1 MEPIIV
7 EALLVQAPGERVRLI
22 LDPYCLEFELEDVLD
37 LEELPAPTGL
47 AEGSAIPARV
57 TLKPGA
63 RVLRISPA
71 AAYRE
76 VLWQRRLPFAL
87 ATRPTL
93 IFEAQAEMRKREVAF
108 FAARGLSDE
117 LS

>member
-1 MEPIIV
+1 MEPIMV

-22 LDPYCLEFELEDVLD
+22 LDPYCLEFELADVLEV
-37 LEELPAPTGL
+37 EELPAPADL
-47 AEGSAIPARV
+47 VQGSAIPARV

-63 RVLRISPA
+63 RVMRISPA
-71 AAYRE
+71 TAYAE

-93 IFEAQAEMRKREVAF
+93 IFEAQADMKKREAAF
-108 FAARGLSDE
+108 FAARNLSDK